1 MLESGLFLLKP
12 IMRAEKYREKG
23 IPSITAE
30 VDDCDCKQCVENR
43 GIIEAGSAIRLEIRD
58 EGAGIMQLMS
68 AEEAVSLA
76 KALMEL
82 AAKTKEKW

>member
-1 MLESGLFLLKP
+1 MLESGLFVLKP

-30 VDDCDCKQCVENR
+30 IDDCDCKHCVENR
-43 GIIEAGSAIRLEIRD
+43 GIIEVGTAIKLEIRD

-76 KALMEL
+76 KALIEL
-82 AAKTKEKW
+82 AATTKNKW